1 MKNKVV
7 AGDFQNWDIIC
18 RGNRLYFMHRLTK
31 EEITKNDIAR
41 FETVS
46 DVSEHSLWKPLLAG
60 GIGSAM
66 FGLPGMMIGAA
77 AASGG
82 RGSKSFLVS
91 LEFIDGRKS
100 LLEVDKAI
108 YKILFRIFGI

>member
-7 AGDFQNWDIIC
+7 AGDFQHWDVLC

-31 EEITKNDIAR
+31 QEVAKNEIAR
-41 FETVS
+41 FDTIN
-46 DVSEHSLWKPLLAG
+46 DVSQSSLWKPLLCG

-77 AASGG
+77 AGSGG
-82 RGSKSFLVS
+82 RGKTFLVS
-91 LEFIDGRKS
+91 LEFTDGRKS
-100 LLEVDKAI
+100 LLEVDTGTYKA
-108 YKILFRIFGI
+108 LFRIFGF